1 MLAQQKK
8 TEQHSFIANWNKSL
22 KMDLKELPEDGMK
35 SLGGHHHSG
44 KPQLM
49 SDDSSAWDYEDIL
62 QKIGK

>member
-1 MLAQQKK
+1 
-8 TEQHSFIANWNKSL
+8 
-22 KMDLKELPEDGMK
+22 MDLKELPDDGMK